1 MVSSGD
7 GTKGK
12 LIVCAGMAVIDHVY
26 RVDAFPAPGTK
37 NRARDFFSVLGGC
50 AANAAVAISRLG
62 GHARVVA
69 PLGGPPGDDLA
80 GDAVLMQLERE
91 GIDITH
97 AVRIDGARSSQ
108 SSILIDGSGERL
120 IVSFRDP
127 ALERARPLDPARTI
141 GDADAVLVDNRF
153 PEFVL
158 PIARMASG
166 AGKIA
171 VLDGDRP
178 MRLTDDLLTAVTHIV
193 FSADGLRATAQIDA
207 LAAALERM
215 TSFTPA
221 FVAVTDGPNDMLWL
235 EAGMVRRLPAFR
247 VDVVD
252 TLAAGDVFHG
262 AFALALAEGRDP
274 ERAMQFAAA
283 AAAIKC
289 TRFGG
294 GMGAPE
300 RTELDG
306 LLITKPEN
314 RAFQ

>member
-7 GTKGK
+7 GAKGK

-62 GHARVVA
+62 GRARVVA
-69 PLGGPPGDDLA
+69 PLGGPAGDDLT

-91 GIDITH
+91 RIDVSH
-97 AVRIDGARSSQ
+97 VVRIDGARSSQ
-108 SSILIDGSGERL
+108 SSILVDGSGERL
-120 IVSFRDP
+120 IVSSRDP
-127 ALERARPLDPARTI
+127 ALERARPLDPARAI

-153 PEFVL
+153 AEFVL
-158 PIARMASG
+158 AIACAASA

-178 MRLTDDLLTAVTHIV
+178 MRLTDELLTAVTHIV
-193 FSADGLRATAQIDA
+193 FSADGLRATAQNDA
-207 LAAALERM
+207 LAAALERV
-215 TSFTPA
+215 TSCTPA
-221 FVAVTDGPNDMLWL
+221 FVAVTEGPNDMLGL
-235 EAGMVRRLPAFR
+235 AGGMVRRLPAFR

-274 ERAMQFAAA
+274 EGAMQFAAA

-294 GMGAPE
+294 GTGAPE
-300 RTELDG
+300 RREVDR
-306 LLITKPEN
+306 LLVTKPEN
-314 RAFQ
+314 WAFK